1 MAEVIRL
8 TDPFYIAAPSSATQE
23 SRVLKHGESFAVFD
37 LYGDIRQT
45 GLCEQGI
52 YHEGTRYLSH
62 LVFRLG
68 TAHPF
73 LLSSTVKRD
82 NLLFTVDLT
91 NPDVYAKDRIVLRRV
106 VSKRNATTA
115 NDC

>member
-45 GLCEQGI
+45 GLGEQGI
-52 YHEGTRYLSH
+52 YQRARVISH
-62 LVFRLG
+62 IWFSAWAR
-68 TAHPF
+68 
-73 LLSSTVKRD
+73 
-82 NLLFTVDLT
+82 
-91 NPDVYAKDRIVLRRV
+91 RIRFYSARR
-106 VSKRNATTA
+106 
-115 NDC
+115 